1 MSGAAVGA
9 AEVERFQ
16 RDGFLVLPGFYDVD
30 AEIEPIRRGVHQI
43 IGGIAD
49 AHGVD
54 LGDRPYD
61 PTTFDAGYLPLKEAD
76 RRLAGMVYD
85 GVKQLASFVRLVAS
99 PRNEAVFRTLRGAS
113 LAGVAAGGSG
123 IRIDNP
129 GETRYLAWWHQE
141 YPAQGRSPGGMV
153 LWSPLRPVGPETG
166 PVEILV
172 GSHAEGVLACV
183 DDDDGTGRTG
193 AYAMRLADEDG
204 VVARYPSTCATTE
217 PGDLVVMDYLTVH
230 RSGENRSNA
239 SRWTMQM
246 RYFAFDEPIG
256 ARRGWAGPPVWPDD
270 EVGPA

>member
-1 MSGAAVGA
+1 MTADVVGPDD
-9 AEVERFQ
+9 VERFR
-16 RDGFLVLPGFYDVD
+16 RDGFVVLRGFYDV
-30 AEIEPIRRGVHQI
+30 AGEIEPIRRGVHEI
-43 IGGIAD
+43 IGRVAE

-54 LGDRPYD
+54 LGERPYD
-61 PTTFDAGYLPLKEAD
+61 PATFDAGYLRLKDVD

-85 GVKQLASFVRLVAS
+85 GVKQMAAFVRLVAS
-99 PRNEAVFRTLRGAS
+99 PRNDELFRGLRQAS
-113 LAGVAAGGSG
+113 LAGVAGGGSG

-141 YPAQGRSPGGMV
+141 YPAQGRSPGGTV

-193 AYAMRLADEDG
+193 AYAMRLADEAE
-204 VVARYPSTCATTE
+204 VVARHVVTSASTE

-230 RSGENRSNA
+230 RSGENRSDV

-246 RYFAFDEPIG
+246 RYFAFDEPVG
-256 ARRGWAGPPVWPDD
+256 ARRGWAGPPVDVTA
-270 EVGPA
+270 EVGTR